1 MEVGET
7 LARSFEAGGR
17 VALWL
22 IAALAAVALAL
33 VVERAIAVGRARI
46 NVNEFLA
53 KLRKALIVNRSLREG
68 VKICEEQGGPVPA
81 IVKAGLLKYG
91 RPADEVEMAIE
102 GAVRYE
108 TGRLERGLTVLA
120 TVARVAP
127 LLGLLGAVLL
137 LAAAFRAAADAGSS
151 LPGPAAVASALAVAA
166 AGLVVAI
173 PLEIAYNYFDSRVN
187 KFGRDIDAATDVL
200 SETLAEMERGDAA
213 AEAAL
218 PSAGSGSR
226 SAGKA

>member
-7 LARSFEAGGR
+7 LSRAFAAGGQ

-53 KLRKALIVNRSLREG
+53 KLRKALIVNRSLREA
-68 VKICEEQGGPVPA
+68 VKVCEEQGGPVPA

-91 RPADEVEMAIE
+91 RPADEVETAVD
-102 GAVRYE
+102 GAVGYE
-108 TGRLERGLTVLA
+108 TGRLERGLSALA

-127 LLGLLGAVLL
+127 LLGLLGTVLL
-137 LAAAFRAAADAGSS
+137 LAAAFRAAAAAGAP
-151 LPGPAAVASALAVAA
+151 LPDPAAVAAALAVAA

-173 PLEIAYNYFDSRVN
+173 PLEIAYNYFVSRVN

-213 AEAAL
+213 PEAAR
-218 PSAGSGSR
+218 PAVGTGSR
-226 SAGKA
+226 SAGKV